1 MRPTLLVVD
10 DNPDIRDTLAIA
22 LSNHGFR
29 VTGAANGKAA
39 LELLEAGLRPE
50 MIILDLNMPEM
61 SGWELL
67 DVLAARP
74 DLSGIEVLVLSST
87 AVEGRHHLGK
97 HSSLEVLIA
106 TVEATLQR
114 AA

>member
-22 LSNHGFR
+22 LNDHGYR
-29 VTGAANGKAA
+29 VTGAPNGKVA
-39 LELLEAGLRPE
+39 LELLEEGLRPD

-67 DVLAARP
+67 AVLDARP
-74 DLSGIEVLVLSST
+74 DLCGIEVLVLSST
-87 AVEGRHHLGK
+87 PVEGRKHLGK
-97 HSSLEVLIA
+97 HTSLEYLIA